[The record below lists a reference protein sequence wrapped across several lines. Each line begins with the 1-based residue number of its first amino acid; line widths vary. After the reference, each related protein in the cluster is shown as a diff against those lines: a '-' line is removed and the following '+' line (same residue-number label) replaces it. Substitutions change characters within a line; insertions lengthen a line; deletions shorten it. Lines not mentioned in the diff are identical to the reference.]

1 MLSVTKFPANFSGSG
16 KYGLLLPKLQG
27 KVGLQIISITN
38 IQINKVCSNY
48 LLLPFPIQPYLF
60 VEAFQHLTLFFESYD
75 LFWGQIRSV
84 GNNQKPVLPE
94 KLAVVCNDMKGI
106 YFSTLIL

>member
-1 MLSVTKFPANFSGSG
+1 MGMMVVMFECMLSVTKFPANFSGSG

-60 VEAFQHLTLFFESYD
+60 VEAFS
-75 LFWGQIRSV
+75 I
-84 GNNQKPVLPE
+84 
-94 KLAVVCNDMKGI
+94 
-106 YFSTLIL
+106 